1 MTQFSRS
8 NEQENKS
15 KNGGVPMKF
24 KKKTP
29 VGVGWFD
36 LVVTLA
42 PVSWVFA
49 CSFGAFEF
57 FLSGHYLR
65 FIGELAVSF
74 VVVIILVGLG
84 MFLTGTCIS
93 FDQSENNQSEK
104 TGRVKVFLVEL
115 AVLFVS
121 TYLIYSR

>member
-1 MTQFSRS
+1 
-8 NEQENKS
+8 
-15 KNGGVPMKF
+15 MKF

-29 VGVGWFD
+29 VCVGWFD
-36 LVVTLA
+36 LVITLA

-57 FLSGHYLR
+57 FLNGHYLR
-65 FIGELAVSF
+65 FIGELAASF

-84 MFLTGTCIS
+84 MFLTGACIS
-93 FDQSENNQSEK
+93 FGPSENNQSEK

>member
-1 MTQFSRS
+1 MTQLSRS

-24 KKKTP
+24 KKKNP

-36 LVVTLA
+36 LVITLA

-49 CSFGAFEF
+49 CSFGAFDF
-57 FLSGHYLR
+57 FLNGHYLR
-65 FIGELAVSF
+65 FIGELAASF

-93 FDQSENNQSEK
+93 FDPSENNQSEK

-115 AVLFVS
+115 SVLFVS